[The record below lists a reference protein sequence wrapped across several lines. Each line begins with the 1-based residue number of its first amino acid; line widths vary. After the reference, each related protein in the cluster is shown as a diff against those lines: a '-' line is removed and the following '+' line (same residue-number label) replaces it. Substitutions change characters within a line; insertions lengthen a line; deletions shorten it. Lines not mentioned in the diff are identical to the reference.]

1 MYRLRQMYVLY
12 GVYGMYERMNLY
24 LFVFVFVYVYVN
36 VNAYENVKQM
46 YIYKIVNV
54 Q

>member
-12 GVYGMYERMNLY
+12 GVYGMYECMNLY

-46 YIYKIVNV
+46 YMYKTVNV